1 MHVCLRLILPCA
13 AVWQVQ
19 QLSSMFAGL
28 VGPGEPCPE
37 EQLEPVFLQA
47 LYWSLGAGLEDADRA
62 RFNDL
67 IRDCGGLPGLADDGS
82 RRAKAG
88 P

>member
-1 MHVCLRLILPCA
+1 MSPHTS
-13 AVWQVQ
+13 QVE
-19 QLSSMFAGL
+19 QLCSVFAGL
-28 VGPGEPCPE
+28 VDPGEPGP

-67 IRDCGGLPGLADDGS
+67 MRDCGGLPGLTDDGS
-82 RRAKAG
+82 RRAG
-88 P
+88 GGG